1 VVADNE
7 EAVIGQVL
15 STLDLDSEKY
25 PEDQPD
31 KELEEGVDQ
40 DRGTPSVGHLANL
53 NLPYFETAL
62 LVR

>member
-15 STLDLDSEKY
+15 STLDLDSEEY

-31 KELEEGVDQ
+31 KKLEEGVDQ
-40 DRGTPSVGHLANL
+40 DRGTPSVGRLANL